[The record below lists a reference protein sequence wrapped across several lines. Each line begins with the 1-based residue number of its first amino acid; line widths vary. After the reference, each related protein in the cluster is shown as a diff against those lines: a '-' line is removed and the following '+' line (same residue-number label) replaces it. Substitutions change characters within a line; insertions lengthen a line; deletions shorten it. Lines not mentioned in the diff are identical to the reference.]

1 MKRRTFLEYTSLAS
15 TSLFV
20 PSFLASPFGKKTERS
35 RSGRNLVII
44 QLNGGNDGLNTVI
57 PYRNDVYYRE
67 RPRLAIPRQEALTI
81 TDELAFHPAMD
92 ALRPIYDQG
101 QLAVLHDVG
110 YPNPDRSHFRSMDIW
125 HTASGADE
133 YRSEGWLGR
142 YLDNHCTG
150 CEAPYHALE
159 IDDSLSLALKG
170 AKRTGFAMSNPDR
183 LQRATENQFLKALG
197 DHQGDD
203 HNHEEVSYLYKTMID
218 TQRSARY
225 LYEQAGKHRNT
236 VPYPANRF
244 GDDLALI
251 AKLILAD
258 TDTRIYYA
266 GLTGFDTH
274 ANQQGAQQRLL
285 QQYADGVS
293 AFVRE
298 LEEHDLL
305 DDTLIL
311 TFSEFGR
318 RVAQNGSNGTDHG
331 AANNLFLMGGNLKQ
345 RGFVNGGPDLQNLL
359 DGDLQYRID
368 FRSVYA
374 TVLDHW
380 LETDADAVLGGRFD
394 RLKVV

>member
-1 MKRRTFLEYTSLAS
+1 MKRRTFLENTALAS

-92 ALRPIYDQG
+92 ALHSIYDRG

-125 HTASGADE
+125 HTASDADK
-133 YRSEGWLGR
+133 YRNEGWLGR

-150 CEAPYHALE
+150 CDAPYHALE

-170 AKRTGFAMSNPDR
+170 AERTGFAMSNPDR
-183 LQRATENQFLKALG
+183 LQRATENRFLKALG
-197 DHQGDD
+197 EHQGDD
-203 HNHEEVSYLYKTMID
+203 HDHKEVSYLYKTMID

-225 LYEQAGKHRNT
+225 LFEQAGKHRNS
-236 VPYPANRF
+236 VRFPSNRF

-305 DDTLIL
+305 DDTLIM

-331 AANNLFLMGGNLKQ
+331 AANNLFLMGGSLKQ
-345 RGFVNGGPDLQNLL
+345 RGFINGGPDLQNLL
-359 DGDLQYRID
+359 DGDLKYRID

-394 RLKVV
+394 RLGVV